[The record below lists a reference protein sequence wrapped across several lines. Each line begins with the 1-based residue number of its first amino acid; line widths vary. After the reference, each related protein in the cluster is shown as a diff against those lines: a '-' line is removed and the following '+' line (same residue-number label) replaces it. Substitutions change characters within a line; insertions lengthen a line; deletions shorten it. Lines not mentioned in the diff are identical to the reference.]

1 MNKSRY
7 YQIKYSEN
15 NVWFLMLT
23 LKKLTFHK
31 LKISRSLLILFYG
44 KSILIHAKWKK
55 LLLQKGKISKKYFST
70 LILILLS
77 LLEKLESWSL
87 DYFWLIWWI
96 KVLKIQNVILFTV
109 FDFVKNINLLFK
121 FTFSYNIQ
129 KRKKNYLI
137 FL

>member
-1 MNKSRY
+1 
-7 YQIKYSEN
+7 
-15 NVWFLMLT
+15 MLT

-87 DYFWLIWWI
+87 DYF
-96 KVLKIQNVILFTV
+96 
-109 FDFVKNINLLFK
+109 
-121 FTFSYNIQ
+121 
-129 KRKKNYLI
+129 
-137 FL
+137 